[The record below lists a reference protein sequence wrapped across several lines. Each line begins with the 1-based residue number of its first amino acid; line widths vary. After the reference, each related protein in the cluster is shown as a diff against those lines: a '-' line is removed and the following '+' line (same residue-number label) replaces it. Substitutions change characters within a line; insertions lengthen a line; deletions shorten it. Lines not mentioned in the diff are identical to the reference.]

1 MRYFLYLVLLVS
13 KLFQFFYF
21 KALSTI
27 MNGATRKRKSI
38 TIEEKLKVINA
49 YDEDEAKNMTA
60 VGGRFNRNRE
70 TVRDIIRNREK
81 ILQASHGGVDSK
93 RKHLKPPKNNAL
105 ETTMLNW
112 TKRMRSLNLPLTGDL
127 IKVSFLKDFKKEI
140 RLQAAFSKYLLC
152 VVRQKN
158 KENFAFR
165 RKLRKPQRQLALHL
179 SKHPTAGLQ
188 ISNAAI

>member
-70 TVRDIIRNREK
+70 TV
-81 ILQASHGGVDSK
+81 
-93 RKHLKPPKNNAL
+93 
-105 ETTMLNW
+105 
-112 TKRMRSLNLPLTGDL
+112 
-127 IKVSFLKDFKKEI
+127 
-140 RLQAAFSKYLLC
+140 
-152 VVRQKN
+152 
-158 KENFAFR
+158 
-165 RKLRKPQRQLALHL
+165 
-179 SKHPTAGLQ
+179 
-188 ISNAAI
+188 